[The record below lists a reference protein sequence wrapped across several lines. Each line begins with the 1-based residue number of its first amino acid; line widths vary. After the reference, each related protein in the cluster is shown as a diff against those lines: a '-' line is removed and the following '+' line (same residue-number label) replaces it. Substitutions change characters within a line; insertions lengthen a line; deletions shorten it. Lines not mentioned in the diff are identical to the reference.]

1 MTYVRLQYTG
11 KKPSLHLT
19 MARLK
24 AEYIFEKDNGMTAPV
39 EYEDAAYLLQT
50 NMAIFTVVGGPFEA
64 EEKPA
69 LELQEEPRA
78 PGLIVAANDWKEDT
92 ASGALTGDGVEGE
105 GPIPPAKKDKNPPA
119 PEEPKASGK
128 KGKK

>member
-1 MTYVRLQYTG
+1 MKYVRLQYTG

-39 EYEDAAYLLQT
+39 EYEAAAYLLQT

-78 PGLIVAANDWKEDT
+78 PGLIVAANDWKENT
-92 ASGALTGDGVEGE
+92 ASGALTVTAWKARGQLPRQRRIKTHGT
-105 GPIPPAKKDKNPPA
+105 
-119 PEEPKASGK
+119 EEPKGTTK
-128 KGKK
+128 KGKNK